1 MDTHS
6 CMEQGGTAHWLA
18 QIEKEYPDYNIVGEC
33 WYADPANTAY
43 WQKDSRINPNGN
55 TNLKSVMDFPSM
67 LLARNAFNSETTRLT
82 GLNEV
87 YNRLSLDYLY
97 ENPQN
102 VLTFLENHDTDRFL
116 LEEPKDLGSWK
127 QAVAWMPTTRGIPQ
141 MYYGQELCR
150 VGLKKKDEGSMRLEM
165 SGVVPGE

>member
-1 MDTHS
+1 
-6 CMEQGGTAHWLA
+6 
-18 QIEKEYPDYNIVGEC
+18 
-33 WYADPANTAY
+33 
-43 WQKDSRINPNGN
+43 
-55 TNLKSVMDFPSM
+55 M

-82 GLNEV
+82 GLNDV

-127 QAVAWMPTTRGIPQ
+127 QAVAWILTTRGIPQ
-141 MYYGQELCR
+141 MYYGQELLMY
-150 VGLKKKDEGSMRLEM
+150 GSKKKDDGYIRLEM
-165 SGVVPGE
+165 SGGFPGDTISVFTVEGRTPMQNEAYNFISKIANWRKGNDVIAKGSMKHFMPENGLYV